1 MTRRVLSAGLCT
13 ILVGTILVGG
23 LIGCESMNMGG
34 GSKSSVVGTWQAQGG
49 PGDRPFT
56 FGSVSFVGDKTF
68 TAEAKYNN
76 QTRVQ
81 TGTWMTKGNELHL
94 TAIDDTKRDYTYK
107 VSGDTLTVTEPK
119 SGHSISFNR
128 VKPMGK

>member
-1 MTRRVLSAGLCT
+1 MKRQVLSAGLCVAG
-13 ILVGTILVGG
+13 LVCGLV
-23 LIGCESMNMGG
+23 GCESMNMGG
-34 GSKSSVVGTWQAQGG
+34 GSKSNVVGTWQAQGG

-76 QTRVQ
+76 QSRVQ
-81 TGTWMTKGNELHL
+81 TGTWMTKGKELHL
-94 TAIDDTKRDYTYK
+94 TAGDTKRDYTYK

-119 SGHSISFNR
+119 SGHSISLNR
-128 VKPMGK
+128 VKPAGK